1 MCYNSVREISVLPAV
16 TQQAGTAAV
25 THHTDLN
32 MEVQNGPENFMG
44 LPYALLFFRR
54 FRNTHGKYDPG
65 RS

>member
-16 TQQAGTAAV
+16 TQQAGTASV
-25 THHTDLN
+25 THYTDLN

-54 FRNTHGKYDPG
+54 FRNTHGRYDPN